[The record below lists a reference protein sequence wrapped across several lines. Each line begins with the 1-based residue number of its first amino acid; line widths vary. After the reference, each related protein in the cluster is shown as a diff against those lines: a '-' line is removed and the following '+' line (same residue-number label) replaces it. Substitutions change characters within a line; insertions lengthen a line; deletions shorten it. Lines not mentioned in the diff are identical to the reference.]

1 MGDFYY
7 EVSLAEA
14 GHDSFTIMSCLLIT
28 KRHDRILILLTEIKK
43 RIDFMFFTQF
53 QFHDSFFCLLSFIK
67 KCYNLAKSNPQT

>member
-28 KRHDRILILLTEIKK
+28 KRHDKILILLTEIKK
-43 RIDFMFFTQF
+43 NRLYVLHLI
-53 QFHDSFFCLLSFIK
+53 SVS
-67 KCYNLAKSNPQT
+67 